1 MNTLSDLY
9 QEVIMDH
16 NHNPRNFR
24 EMKSCSHRADGNN
37 PLCGDRLTIFLKM
50 SNNVINDISFT
61 GSGCAISKASA
72 SIMTAIVK
80 NKSIDEALSLF
91 EIAHEI
97 IMTGE
102 SNSSN
107 APEKLKVLAGVHKYP
122 IRVKCASL
130 PWHTLK
136 TALHETGEVATT
148 E

>member
-1 MNTLSDLY
+1 MNSLSDLY

-16 NHNPRNFR
+16 NKNPRNFR
-24 EMKSCSHRADGNN
+24 EMDSCSHQADGNN
-37 PLCGDRLTIFLKM
+37 PLCGDRLTVFLKM
-50 SNNVINDISFT
+50 SDNVIEDISFT

-80 NKSIDEALSLF
+80 NRSIDEALSLF

-97 IMTGE
+97 VVSGE
-102 SNSSN
+102 SDNN
-107 APEKLKVLAGVHKYP
+107 TPEKLNVLAGVHKYP

-136 TALHETGEVATT
+136 TALNESGDVATT

>member
-16 NHNPRNFR
+16 NHNPRNFH
-24 EMKSCSHRADGNN
+24 EMEFCSHQADGNN
-37 PLCGDRLTIFLKM
+37 PLCGDRLTIFLKVT
-50 SNNVINDISFT
+50 NNVIEDVSFT

-72 SIMTAIVK
+72 SIMTSIIK
-80 NKSIDEALSLF
+80 NKRIDEALDLF

-97 IMTGE
+97 IVSGE
-102 SNSSN
+102 SDSH
-107 APEKLKVLAGVHKYP
+107 APEKLRVLAGVHKYP

-136 TALHETGEVATT
+136 TALNETGEVATT

>member
-16 NHNPRNFR
+16 NHNPRNFH
-24 EMKSCSHRADGNN
+24 EMESCSHQADGNN
-37 PLCGDRLTIFLKM
+37 PLCGDHLTIFLKVT
-50 SNNVINDISFT
+50 NNVIEDVSFI

-72 SIMTAIVK
+72 SIMTSIIK
-80 NKSIDEALSLF
+80 NKRIDEALNLF

-97 IMTGE
+97 IVSGE
-102 SNSSN
+102 SDSH
-107 APEKLKVLAGVHKYP
+107 APEKLRVLAGVHKYP

-136 TALHETGEVATT
+136 TALNETSEVATT

>member
-1 MNTLSDLY
+1 MNNLSELY

-24 EMKSCSHRADGNN
+24 EMESCSHRADGNN
-37 PLCGDRLTIFLKM
+37 PLCGDRFTIFLEVV
-50 SNNVINDISFT
+50 NNVIEDISFT

-72 SIMTAIVK
+72 SIMTSIVK
-80 NKSIDEALSLF
+80 NKKVGEVLDLF

-97 IMTGE
+97 VVSGE
-102 SNSSN
+102 SDGN

-136 TALHETGEVATT
+136 TALNESDNVATT